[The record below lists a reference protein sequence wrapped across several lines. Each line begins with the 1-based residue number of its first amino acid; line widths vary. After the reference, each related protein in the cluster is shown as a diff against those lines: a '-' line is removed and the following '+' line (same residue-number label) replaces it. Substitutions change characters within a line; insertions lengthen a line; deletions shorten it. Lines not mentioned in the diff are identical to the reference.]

1 MYISESECCICS
13 CFASGENFSELE
25 RAEQSG
31 WEEEEE
37 EEEEGEEEREG
48 EGEEGEREGAGE
60 KGEEEAKRSKM
71 AKRKVQPTNHV
82 GGRNLTK

>member
-37 EEEEGEEEREG
+37 EEEGEEEG
-48 EGEEGEREGAGE
+48 EGEGET
-60 KGEEEAKRSKM
+60 KRSKM
-71 AKRKVQPTNHV
+71 AKREVQPTNHV

>member
-37 EEEEGEEEREG
+37 EEKEEEEEREG
-48 EGEEGEREGAGE
+48 EGEG
-60 KGEEEAKRSKM
+60 EAKKSKM
-71 AKRKVQPTNHV
+71 VKREVQPTNHV

>member
-1 MYISESECCICS
+1 MYISESESCICS

-37 EEEEGEEEREG
+37 GEEEG
-48 EGEEGEREGAGE
+48 
-60 KGEEEAKRSKM
+60 EAKRSKM
-71 AKRKVQPTNHV
+71 AKREVQPTNHV

>member
-1 MYISESECCICS
+1 MYISESECYICS
-13 CFASGENFSELE
+13 CFTSGENFSELE

-37 EEEEGEEEREG
+37 EEEG
-48 EGEEGEREGAGE
+48 EGET
-60 KGEEEAKRSKM
+60 KRSKM
-71 AKRKVQPTNHV
+71 AKREVQPTNHV

>member
-1 MYISESECCICS
+1 MSESECCICS

-37 EEEEGEEEREG
+37 EEKEEEEEREG
-48 EGEEGEREGAGE
+48 EGEG
-60 KGEEEAKRSKM
+60 EAKKSKM
-71 AKRKVQPTNHV
+71 VKREVQPTNHV